1 MKAFRFAFGLFVT
14 CLFVA
19 LSALPSFAF
28 GGFQSN
34 ADSERA
40 GYQGIPVRND
50 SNRSAF
56 QQVRSAD
63 TQRYPTLPRRQ
74 NETDLNSASV
84 AGRQSGNQNDQ
95 DGGGYRGIPR
105 SGNSNHDDVQRNQ
118 NPDPQMVDRPGYQGI
133 PQSAATSAIETQL
146 ATQRSSAFVNPK

>member
-1 MKAFRFAFGLFVT
+1 MKAFRFAFGLFLTV
-14 CLFVA
+14 LFFA

-40 GYQGIPVRND
+40 GYQGIPGREG
-50 SNRSAF
+50 SNRGAF
-56 QQVRSAD
+56 QQAPSAD
-63 TQRYPTLPRRQ
+63 TQRYPTLPRRH

-84 AGRQSGNQNDQ
+84 AGRQSSNRNDQ

-105 SGNSNHDDVQRNQ
+105 SSSSSHDDVQRNQ
-118 NPDPQMVDRPGYQGI
+118 NPDPQTVERPGYQGI
-133 PQSAATSAIETQL
+133 PQSVVTSPIETQL
-146 ATQRSSAFVNPK
+146 AAQGSSAFVNPK